1 MWYENPGI
9 VVPLGVFGMTIVI
22 VAISVGFGSMRKIR
36 ERELLAHQDLRT
48 REMDH
53 ELKLKELEVEK
64 TRLELE
70 KARLSKSGDP
80 VPR

>member
-9 VVPLGVFGMTIVI
+9 IVPLGVFVMTVAI
-22 VAISVGFGSMRKIR
+22 VAITVGFGSVRKMR

-53 ELKLKELEVEK
+53 ERKIKELEVEK
-64 TRLELE
+64 AKLELE
-70 KARLSKSGDP
+70 KARLTASRDP
-80 VPR
+80 VAH

>member
-1 MWYENPGI
+1 MSHFDPAVLI
-9 VVPLGVFGMTIVI
+9 PLSAFAMVVII
-22 VAISVGFGSMRKIR
+22 VAITVGFGSVRKMR

-64 TRLELE
+64 ARLELE
-70 KARLSKSGDP
+70 RARLSRSGDP
-80 VPR
+80 VAR